1 LTPPTSYVE
10 RPPVPALADLVRV
23 VWIQRI
29 GAEPYIQ
36 RNLPTGGAEMHCRI
50 GAVPRL
56 VGPLTGPSVEI
67 LAPGTVL
74 VGARFHP
81 GMAATILPLP
91 TVELLD
97 QDLASD
103 DVWGCGA
110 IRLGDAL
117 NAAASPE
124 AALAVLQRW
133 LVHRRTTSDRSD
145 PLVSEA
151 VRLLMPWRAG
161 DVGAL
166 SRRLAI
172 SASQLRRRCLNTIG
186 TGPKTLQ
193 RTLRF
198 QGFLA
203 LAQSA
208 GTAGGTPAAGDGLA
222 AFAADLG
229 YADHA
234 HLTRECLRLSGL
246 PPSAFLADL
255 VGRCGCGHD
264 HAASYVP
271 ILRGRLSAVDGS
283 AGRRQTRRGSAPA
296 ATLVRSDPGPL

>member
-1 LTPPTSYVE
+1 LTKTRIGEVPLTPPTSYVE

-23 VWIQRI
+23 MWIQRI
-29 GAEPYIQ
+29 GAEPYVQ
-36 RNLPTGGAEMHCRI
+36 RNLPTGGVELHCRI

-67 LAPGTVL
+67 LEPGTVL
-74 VGARFHP
+74 IGARFHP
-81 GMAATILPLP
+81 GTAATILRLP
-91 TVELLD
+91 AVEFLD
-97 QDLASD
+97 QALATD
-103 DVWGCGA
+103 EVWGHGA
-110 IRLGDAL
+110 IRLGEAL

-124 AALAVLQRW
+124 TALAVLQRW
-133 LVHRRTTSDRSD
+133 LVHRRAADVRPD

-151 VRLLMPWRAG
+151 VRLLMPWRTG
-161 DVGAL
+161 DVGEL
-166 SRRLAI
+166 SRQLAI
-172 SASQLRRRCLNTIG
+172 SASQLRRRCLNTVG

-203 LAQSA
+203 LAQSGRTPA
-208 GTAGGTPAAGDGLA
+208 GSAAGDGLA
-222 AFAADLG
+222 GFAADLG

-255 VGRCGCGHD
+255 AGRCACGHD
-264 HAASYVP
+264 HAASYLP
-271 ILRGRLSAVDGS
+271 ILRGRP
-283 AGRRQTRRGSAPA
+283 AGRGGRAGDSAP
-296 ATLVRSDPGPL
+296 RSEALR

>member
-1 LTPPTSYVE
+1 LTKTRIPGEVPLQPATSYVE
-10 RPPVPALADLVRV
+10 RPPVRALADLVRV

-29 GAEPYIQ
+29 GAEPYVQ
-36 RNLPTGGAEMHCRI
+36 RNLPTGGVELHCHL
-50 GAVPRL
+50 GELPRL
-56 VGPLTGPSVEI
+56 VGPLTAPSVEV

-81 GMAATILPLP
+81 GMATAILPLP
-91 TVELLD
+91 AVEVLD
-97 QDLASD
+97 LSVASD
-103 DVWGCGA
+103 EVWGHDA
-110 IRLGDAL
+110 ARLGEAL
-117 NAAASPE
+117 HATPSPE
-124 AALAVLQRW
+124 AALSVLQRW
-133 LVHRRTTSDRSD
+133 LVRRKGADDRSD

-151 VRLLMPWRAG
+151 VRLLMPWRVG
-161 DVGAL
+161 EIGAL

-203 LAQSA
+203 LAQSGA
-208 GTAGGTPAAGDGLA
+208 GSGAGVGLA
-222 AFAADLG
+222 ALAADLG

-246 PPSAFLADL
+246 LPSAFLAD
-255 VGRCGCGHD
+255 VAGRCGCGHD

-271 ILRGRLSAVDGS
+271 ILRAR
-283 AGRRQTRRGSAPA
+283 P
-296 ATLVRSDPGPL
+296 

>member
-1 LTPPTSYVE
+1 LTKTRIPREAPLQPATSYVE

-29 GAEPYIQ
+29 GAEPYVQ
-36 RNLPTGGAEMHCRI
+36 RNLPTGGVELHCHL
-50 GAVPRL
+50 GELPHL
-56 VGPLTGPSVEI
+56 VGPLTGPSVEV

-81 GMAATILPLP
+81 GMATTILPLP
-91 TVELLD
+91 AVEILD
-97 QDLASD
+97 QAVATDE
-103 DVWGCGA
+103 VWGHHA
-110 IRLGDAL
+110 ARLGVAL
-117 NAAASPE
+117 SVLPSPE
-124 AALAVLQRW
+124 AALSVLQRW
-133 LVHRRTTSDRSD
+133 LVRRRAADDRSD
-145 PLVSEA
+145 PLVSEV
-151 VRLLMPWRAG
+151 VRLLMPWRVG
-161 DVGAL
+161 EIGAL

-172 SASQLRRRCLNTIG
+172 SASQLRRRCLTTIG

-203 LAQSA
+203 LAQSGA
-208 GTAGGTPAAGDGLA
+208 GSGLA
-222 AFAADLG
+222 ALAADLG

-246 PPSAFLADL
+246 PPSAFLAD
-255 VGRCGCGHD
+255 VAGRCGCGHD

-271 ILRGRLSAVDGS
+271 ILRAR
-283 AGRRQTRRGSAPA
+283 P
-296 ATLVRSDPGPL
+296 